1 MTVCS
6 ASPPAFATR
15 CCEVFGG
22 NLTTVCG
29 WPMCLADVRWEMWNA
44 CMRLADEADAR
55 NNWGWAAQCD
65 ALDSAAPRAG
75 WKAGVGLLVL
85 CATWLSV
92 G

>member
-1 MTVCS
+1 
-6 ASPPAFATR
+6 
-15 CCEVFGG
+15 
-22 NLTTVCG
+22 
-29 WPMCLADVRWEMWNA
+29 MCLADVRWEMWNA